1 MLNENLEKE
10 ALLIKELSKTI
21 TVIGIEKT
29 MTVLKSERQ
38 KNISFQDER
47 VDTLL
52 KMICSEF
59 GIQVSDCL
67 GNSKVWQKKY
77 AIGLCCYFAKK
88 KLGVKMTEISPFFEK
103 SRSLLSKYQTMI
115 ESTKGVNKKEKKVIE
130 VKQFIDKN
138 LK

>member
-47 VDTLL
+47 VAELL
-52 KMICSEF
+52 KMICEQF

-67 GNSKVWQKKY
+67 GNSKIWQKKY
-77 AIGLCCYFAKK
+77 IG
-88 KLGVKMTEISPFFEK
+88 
-103 SRSLLSKYQTMI
+103 
-115 ESTKGVNKKEKKVIE
+115 
-130 VKQFIDKN
+130 
-138 LK
+138 